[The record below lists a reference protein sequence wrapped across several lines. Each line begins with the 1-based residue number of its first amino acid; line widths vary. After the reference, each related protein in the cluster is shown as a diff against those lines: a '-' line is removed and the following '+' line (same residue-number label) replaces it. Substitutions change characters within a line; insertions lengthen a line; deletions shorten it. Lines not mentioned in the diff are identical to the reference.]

1 MPARV
6 TTGSDGKAQVS
17 LYNQPPIT
25 DEEIAVILDRL
36 RDAFPNMRENF
47 FSLLSERVIENDFT
61 AQRLFDAVNNVI
73 DNFQYKELN
82 VADIIRYDRKAR
94 AYTYAEACEMVT
106 RGEATFDDFKV
117 IEDGGQV
124 YRVLKIDL
132 INKNR

>member
-6 TTGSDGKAQVS
+6 TTGSDGKALVS

-36 RDAFPNMRENF
+36 RDAFPNMRESF
-47 FSLLSERVIENDFT
+47 FDLLAERVIENDFT
-61 AQRLFDAVNNVI
+61 AQRLLDAVNNVI

-94 AYTYAEACEMVT
+94 AYTYAEACDMVT
-106 RGEATFDDFKV
+106 RGEATFADFKV

>member
-36 RDAFPNMRENF
+36 RDAFPNMRESF

-61 AQRLFDAVNNVI
+61 AQRLLDAVNNVI

>member
-1 MPARV
+1 MSISV
-6 TTGSDGKAQVS
+6 YSGKAATSKEV
-17 LYNQPPIT
+17 
-25 DEEIAVILDRL
+25 AVGMKRL
-36 RDAFPNMRENF
+36 KVAFPKMGNEF
-47 FSLLSERVIENDFT
+47 FNLLSERVVDNGFSSD
-61 AQRLFDAVNNVI
+61 RLNHAINYVL

>member
-6 TTGSDGKAQVS
+6 ITGSDGKAQVS

-36 RDAFPNMRENF
+36 RDAFPNMRESF
-47 FSLLSERVIENDFT
+47 FDLLAERVIENDFT

-132 INKNR
+132 VNKNR